1 MTGAITQ
8 AIEALEYIELAGPDG
23 SWKAKEALEVLKAFR
38 DGVPEL
44 PECKE
49 EFIMI
54 GMESKEETEYIKAKI
69 RIAQHLQD
77 GVK

>member
-23 SWKAKEALEVLKAFR
+23 SWRAKEALEVLKAFR
-38 DGVPEL
+38 DGVPEGL
-44 PECKE
+44 DDEIIVFYKDIHDATSTSE
-49 EFIMI
+49 AIV
-54 GMESKEETEYIKAKI
+54 TAAK
-69 RIAQHLQD
+69 HLQD